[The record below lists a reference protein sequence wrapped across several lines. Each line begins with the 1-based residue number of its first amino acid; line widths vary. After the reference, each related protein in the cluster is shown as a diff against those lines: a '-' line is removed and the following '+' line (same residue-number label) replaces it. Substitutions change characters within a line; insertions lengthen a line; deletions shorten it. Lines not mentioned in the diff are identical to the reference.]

1 MFAKAPPAFG
11 EIRILCLATFVEPPS
26 TVGPRENDC
35 YFDVFSQAHCEQ
47 LLDGTFSKP
56 EATQKFV
63 PIVDTPGLP
72 QLRLAGHRAEV
83 AVLAWDT
90 FHPARLATCGDDNR
104 VLLWDAAGAEEEGS
118 SMQDCTRAEVFAAP
132 ESAETRAGASPS
144 LARFLPPHYPA
155 CSARTPTRTSSSMA
169 DWFTPPT
176 KRRLTSV
183 TSTTPGS
190 LDHSTCSEGVVTLPD
205 GKSLSPPAEAV
216 LSPRKKV
223 DNAANLP
230 QRRLLPCLNALE
242 DDIKKDAG
250 ATGLTTCD
258 LENQPLQMQETPP
271 RPVASEVMPSP
282 PSASH
287 SRKQHKIMT
296 RLFKKQAA
304 SAVDKEMDDGNG
316 KRERKTITIKQEA
329 AMLKAV
335 ESGVKKKKVAEDFGV
350 ALSTVPRA
358 SSTIANCFR
367 HASFGVNS
375 GGDSEDIGAAAN
387 EGAAGDQDLASW
399 DALLDA
405 GVVPDCDT
413 FCTYVS
419 ADADAVTTGELTVT
433 GVVNDD
439 SDECVDDSPELVNP
453 MFRRPRKRWMRQ
465 TRCAASSA
473 LTMTARTDST

>member
-1 MFAKAPPAFG
+1 MRREGVPLPAAQDHHIYQFDLLASNTL
-11 EIRILCLATFVEPPS
+11 EPLATYAGHS
-26 TVGPRENDC
+26 TQSFYVKLGLSC
-35 YFDVFSQAHCEQ
+35 
-47 LLDGTFSKP
+47 DGRFLASGSSDASAYIWK
-56 EATQKFV
+56 
-63 PIVDTPGLP
+63 VDTPGLP

-304 SAVDKEMDDGNG
+304 SAVDKG
-316 KRERKTITIKQEA
+316 KS
-329 AMLKAV
+329 KA
-335 ESGVKKKKVAEDFGV
+335 K
-350 ALSTVPRA
+350 R
-358 SSTIANCFR
+358 
-367 HASFGVNS
+367 
-375 GGDSEDIGAAAN
+375 
-387 EGAAGDQDLASW
+387 
-399 DALLDA
+399 ALLNTQQQITA
-405 GVVPDCDT
+405 
-413 FCTYVS
+413 F
-419 ADADAVTTGELTVT
+419 
-433 GVVNDD
+433 
-439 SDECVDDSPELVNP
+439 
-453 MFRRPRKRWMRQ
+453 FKR
-465 TRCAASSA
+465 
-473 LTMTARTDST
+473 